1 MARTEEI
8 ILDFEVDTGD
18 SVQSINDLTKANKEL
33 REERNKLNIQSK
45 EGQQRLKEINSQL
58 DANSTKIKEN
68 VSALEKQKINIGN
81 YRSALDGV
89 HPALGKLSAGLDSGA
104 QGFKAMTLQAL
115 RFIAT
120 PIGAILAAIV
130 AVFTLL
136 KAAVSQN
143 NEILD
148 KFENIT
154 NAVGVVLNVIIS
166 RVGKLGEA
174 LIALATGD
182 FDKAIDLTAQ
192 AFGGLADEIGN
203 ALTQGQL
210 YLDLSRDLE
219 DAQRALRIETAKQEN
234 EIKRLVVA
242 AKNRSLTLDEQ
253 EQLLRKALALEQ
265 QLVAKRAENAQKDLV
280 ITAKRIALDR
290 ELSQTSE
297 ETFDEFVTRLVES
310 SKLGDEQVDEII
322 TKIEALEQARG
333 SSLAF
338 QEKVENNLSAIQEKR
353 ALALEKQN
361 AALAE
366 QAALR
371 EANARAASEE
381 VRSAK
386 DGVKREDRPDE
397 LSGAFATQLDKQQE
411 LEITENF
418 NERINQA
425 NNEAYLEDVRNKH
438 KAEQTKL
445 ALQEAANSQSIE
457 TRDRFIAAGLAI
469 ADRESAV
476 FKAFATAQTLI
487 STAQTAQLAYKSAFL
502 PIATVASPA
511 LGAINAALAVAQG
524 LAQVAAINGV
534 EFAEGGWT
542 GPGGKYEPK
551 GIVHGNEVVWN
562 TEDVMAVGGPHVA
575 NAMRPTYGRRQG
587 IRGEYF
593 DGGLTTNSISTPIN
607 QQLEIANVIKN
618 LPPPVVGV
626 KEVTKMQNRVRV
638 KEQASK
644 R

>member
-1 MARTEEI
+1 MADRTETVV
-8 ILDFEVDTGD
+8 LDFEIDESD
-18 SVQSINDLTKANKEL
+18 SVESINSITKASKAL
-33 REERNKLNIQSK
+33 REERSKLNLQSV
-45 EGQQRLKEINSQL
+45 EGQKRVKEINAEL
-58 DANSTKIKEN
+58 DKNNSKIKDN
-68 VSALEKQKINIGN
+68 VSALEKQRINVGN
-81 YRSALDGV
+81 YKSALDGV
-89 HPALGKLSAGLDSGA
+89 HPALGKVGQGLEAGT

-154 NAVGVVLNVIIS
+154 NAVGVVLNVIIG

-182 FDKAIDLTAQ
+182 FNKAIDLTAQ
-192 AFGGLADEIGN
+192 AFGGLADEIGS
-203 ALTQGQL
+203 ALAQGQL

-242 AKNRSLTLDEQ
+242 AKNRNLTFDEQ
-253 EQLLRKALALEQ
+253 EALLRKALTLEQ
-265 QLVAKRAENAQKDLV
+265 ALVDKRAENAQKDLV

-297 ETFDEFVTRLVES
+297 ETFDEFVNRLVES
-310 SKLGDEQVDEII
+310 SKLGDEQVDEIV

-338 QEKVENNLSAIQEKR
+338 QEKLENNLSAIQEKR
-353 ALALEKQN
+353 AAALEKQN
-361 AALAE
+361 KALEE
-366 QAALR
+366 QAALER
-371 EANARAASEE
+371 AVRRAQNVSDTSVDDPLINAFTDRAE
-381 VRSAK
+381 VIT
-386 DGVKREDRPDE
+386 DINDRLQTDLTE
-397 LSGAFATQLDKQQE
+397 RQRQAE
-411 LEITENF
+411 LERIQNAKKSAEMQVDV
-418 NERINQA
+418 ERAKVGIIGGLIGTASDLFEEQSVGQKVLSSAQALINT
-425 NNEAYLEDVRNKH
+425 YL
-438 KAEQTKL
+438 AATAAL
-445 ALQEAANSQSIE
+445 ASGSKINPIFGILSAAAA
-457 TRDRFIAAGLAI
+457 TAAGLA
-469 ADRESAV
+469 S
-476 FKAFATAQTLI
+476 
-487 STAQTAQLAYKSAFL
+487 
-502 PIATVASPA
+502 VAK
-511 LGAINAALAVAQG
+511 
-524 LAQVAAINGV
+524 INGV

-542 GPGGKYEPK
+542 GPGGKYDPV
-551 GIVHGNEVVWN
+551 GIVHADEYVTPKRVRHMP
-562 TEDVMAVGGPHVA
+562 EAQPHLMALER
-575 NAMRPTYGRRQG
+575 MRL
-587 IRGEYF
+587 RGYA
-593 DGGLTTNSISTPIN
+593 DGGLVTNSISTPIN
-607 QQLEIANVIKN
+607 QQLEIANIVKN
-618 LPPPVVGV
+618 MPAPVVGV